1 MTMVL
6 RKSSSAARAEP
17 RSGFAGREGGQEK
30 VVPIRMTLHEAVR
43 RNDLALV
50 EKVAAKT
57 KDFNESDENG
67 RTPLMIAAEVGNNVV
82 ANFLMSKG
90 ASMNSRDNDGKT
102 AVEIAAEN
110 ESWGVVMLFDH
121 ARGWHTMD

>member
-6 RKSSSAARAEP
+6 RRAASGEAEVV
-17 RSGFAGREGGQEK
+17 RSGLSGREGGQEK

-57 KDFNESDENG
+57 GDFNGADENG
-67 RTPLMIAAEVGNNVV
+67 RTPLMIAAEVGNNII

-90 ASMNSRDNDGKT
+90 ANMNSRDNEGKT
-102 AVEIAAEN
+102 AIEIAAEN